1 MPNVRFTE
9 FRQNFATHFDAVLES
24 RAPLL
29 VTRQGREAVVVLAEG
44 EYESMQETLH
54 LLSNPANAERL
65 RVSMDQ
71 LRKGDIIER
80 DPTEE

>member
-1 MPNVRFTE
+1 MTNVRFTE

-54 LLSNPANAERL
+54 LLSNPANANRL
-65 RVSMDQ
+65 RSGLDQ
-71 LRKGDIIER
+71 LRNGDVVER
-80 DPTEE
+80 DPTDE

>member
-1 MPNVRFTE
+1 MANVRFTE
-9 FRQNFATHFDAVLES
+9 FRQNFATHFDRVLET

-29 VTRQGREAVVVLAEG
+29 VTRQGKEAVVVLAEG

-54 LLSNPANAERL
+54 LLSNPANASRL
-65 RVSMDQ
+65 RASMQ
-71 LRKGDIIER
+71 ELERGDTVER